1 GLRQQLIRRWQ
12 FQFGTEMAAF
22 PSQYVDHVAVSEYV
36 PRYETMS
43 AVVRWYD
50 PESLTL
56 EVSEPMPFGSSPQYV
71 IGLRRPDGTLSGP
84 YHVSRVDDYTL
95 QLSAPLDFEPD
106 LETGTIEPTH
116 VAFG

>member
-1 GLRQQLIRRWQ
+1 PIL
-12 FQFGTEMAAF
+12 AAVS
-22 PSQYVDHVAVSEYV
+22 SQYMDHVAVSEDV

-56 EVSEPMPFGSSPQYV
+56 EVSEPMPFGSTPQYV

-84 YHVSRVDDYTL
+84 YPVTQVDEFTL
-95 QLSAPLDFEPD
+95 QLDQPLDFEPA
-106 LETGTIEPTH
+106 LETDTIDR
-116 VAFG
+116 